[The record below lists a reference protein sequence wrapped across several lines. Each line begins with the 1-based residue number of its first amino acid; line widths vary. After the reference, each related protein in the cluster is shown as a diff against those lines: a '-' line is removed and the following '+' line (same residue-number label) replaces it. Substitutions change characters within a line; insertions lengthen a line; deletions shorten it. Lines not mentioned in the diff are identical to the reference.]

1 MTSSRL
7 GPVTPQQMDENKVLW
22 GCQPAAEASAPCCP
36 QDVTLPGDV
45 ALGDGGR
52 GLLRAACQP
61 WVKAS
66 AAGPRN
72 SHCDPGDHADLRP
85 ADEEIGKAGKGS
97 KLYLNFGPLSP
108 WS

>member
-1 MTSSRL
+1 
-7 GPVTPQQMDENKVLW
+7 MDENKVLW
-22 GCQPAAEASAPCCP
+22 GCQAAAEASAPCCP

-66 AAGPRN
+66 AAVPGILTAIPGTMLT
-72 SHCDPGDHADLRP
+72 SDPQMRR
-85 ADEEIGKAGKGS
+85 
-97 KLYLNFGPLSP
+97 
-108 WS
+108 